1 MTQVLVLITITQA
14 PKPITWYV
22 QNAIQA
28 PIAPH
33 KFATGSLCTATMC
46 DGGSAE
52 SKESSAMATNNAMA
66 ALEIQMI
73 LEEKSAEDNDAATLE
88 RLRRVLIAL
97 VPIDFSYRRGLPVWS
112 IYFLELKQKKSL

>member
-1 MTQVLVLITITQA
+1 M
-14 PKPITWYV
+14 
-22 QNAIQA
+22 AI
-28 PIAPH
+28 
-33 KFATGSLCTATMC
+33 
-46 DGGSAE
+46 
-52 SKESSAMATNNAMA
+52 NNAMA

-73 LEEKSAEDNDAATLE
+73 QEEKSAEDNAAAALE

>member
-1 MTQVLVLITITQA
+1 
-14 PKPITWYV
+14 
-22 QNAIQA
+22 
-28 PIAPH
+28 
-33 KFATGSLCTATMC
+33 
-46 DGGSAE
+46 
-52 SKESSAMATNNAMA
+52 
-66 ALEIQMI
+66 MI